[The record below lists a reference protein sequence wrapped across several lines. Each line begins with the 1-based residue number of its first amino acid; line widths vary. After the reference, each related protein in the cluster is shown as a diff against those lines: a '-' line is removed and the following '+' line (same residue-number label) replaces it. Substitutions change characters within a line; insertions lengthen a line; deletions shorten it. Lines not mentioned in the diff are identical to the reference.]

1 MLVCSIVSDFTLKEN
16 LGHNLAILLANN
28 LKSLEGKMAN
38 SGIYW
43 IDITFDYCV
52 RLLYQVAGMMGI
64 TYEEINVWLFVIIL
78 PAILLFSFTLNLY
91 FILRLNQKNKINDA

>member
-1 MLVCSIVSDFTLKEN
+1 
-16 LGHNLAILLANN
+16 
-28 LKSLEGKMAN
+28 MAN

-78 PAILLFSFTLNLY
+78 PTIMLFSFTLNLY

>member
-1 MLVCSIVSDFTLKEN
+1 
-16 LGHNLAILLANN
+16 
-28 LKSLEGKMAN
+28 MAN

-78 PAILLFSFTLNLY
+78 PTILLFSFTLNLY

>member
-1 MLVCSIVSDFTLKEN
+1 
-16 LGHNLAILLANN
+16 
-28 LKSLEGKMAN
+28 MAN

-64 TYEEINVWLFVIIL
+64 TYEGINVWLFVIIL
-78 PAILLFSFTLNLY
+78 PAILLFSLTLNLY
-91 FILRLNQKNKINDA
+91 FILRLNQKNKLNDA

>member
-1 MLVCSIVSDFTLKEN
+1 
-16 LGHNLAILLANN
+16 
-28 LKSLEGKMAN
+28 MAN

-52 RLLYQVAGMMGI
+52 RLLYQFAGMMGI

-78 PAILLFSFTLNLY
+78 PTILLFSFTLNLY
-91 FILRLNQKNKINDA
+91 FILRLNQKNKINDV

>member
-1 MLVCSIVSDFTLKEN
+1 
-16 LGHNLAILLANN
+16 
-28 LKSLEGKMAN
+28 MAN

-78 PAILLFSFTLNLY
+78 PAIFLFSFTLNLY
-91 FILRLNQKNKINDA
+91 FILRLNQKNKINDV